1 MDQTFACVLLLLSSL
16 ATASKYVFIDDQM
29 RWHDA
34 QIYCR
39 AQHIDLAPVS
49 NAEDMAE
56 IQSLTSFFQ
65 DLFWIGLE
73 RDQANRSRWK
83 WSGGGEVT
91 TFFWKS
97 SQPEN
102 RPNENYGLIWRS
114 KWYDAQDDMRLPFL
128 CFSAV
133 VVREGKT
140 WEEAVEHCRERR
152 RDLASVTSET
162 EMKLIRKEAGEDVST
177 DRVWIGL
184 RFFSGRWLW
193 VDGRQLTY
201 EAWGGGG
208 APVCPAFN
216 MDCVSLRASGGVGT
230 NATNGNAEQGWEA
243 RDCEERLHFVCY

>member
-1 MDQTFACVLLLLSSL
+1 MDQMFACVLLLLSSS
-16 ATASKYVFIDDQM
+16 ATASKYVFIEDRM

-39 AQHIDLAPVS
+39 AHHTDLAPVS

-56 IQSLTSFFQ
+56 LRSLTGFLQ
-65 DLFWIGLE
+65 DFWVGLE
-73 RDQANRSRWK
+73 RDQANRSRWR

-91 TFFWKS
+91 TFFWDIG
-97 SQPEN
+97 QPEN
-102 RPNENYGLIWRS
+102 RLNEDYGLILRS
-114 KWYDAQDDMRLPFL
+114 TFHDATDRSIPFL

-133 VVREGKT
+133 VVRERKT
-140 WEEAVEHCRERR
+140 WEEAVEHCRGRQ

-162 EMKLIRKEAGEDVST
+162 EMELIRKEAGEDVST

-193 VDGRQLTY
+193 VDGRRLTY
-201 EAWGGGG
+201 EAWGRGG

-216 MDCVSLRASGGVGT
+216 MDCVSLRASTGAGS
-230 NATNGNAEQGWEA
+230 NAASGNAQQGWEA
-243 RDCEERLHFVCY
+243 GDCEERLHFVCY